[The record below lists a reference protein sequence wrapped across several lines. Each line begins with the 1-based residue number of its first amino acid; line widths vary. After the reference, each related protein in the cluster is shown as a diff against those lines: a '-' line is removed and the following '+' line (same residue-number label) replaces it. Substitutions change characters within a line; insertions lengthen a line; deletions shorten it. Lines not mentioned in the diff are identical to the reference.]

1 MDAGKYQVFV
11 DWQGIFQDL
20 AFAAL
25 GFCPGAALF
34 DGGDGFFVAVNG
46 VFPVLEFKGNVAE
59 VAPGLETF
67 KGKGRRS
74 DNL

>member
-1 MDAGKYQVFV
+1 M
-11 DWQGIFQDL
+11 
-20 AFAAL
+20 
-25 GFCPGAALF
+25 F

-46 VFPVLEFKGNVAE
+46 VLPVFEFKGNVAE

-74 DNL
+74 ANF